1 MLLFEFRPACVQRVY
16 RFLRFVQLAA
26 GVMETNPIAGD
37 DRVLKRGA
45 LGFKKLLRFVDAVFD
60 ACELPGF
67 VIRKFLF

>member
-1 MLLFEFRPACVQRVY
+1 
-16 RFLRFVQLAA
+16 
-26 GVMETNPIAGD
+26 METNPIAGD